1 MGIFRCNYVIAI
13 LREAISFTAA
23 GLLRRLGLGMAS
35 TNTQPTRPAPPR
47 NDITRGVMFKKVLVA
62 NRGEIAVRIIR
73 ACRELGIET
82 VAVYSDVD
90 RHALH
95 VRYADEAY
103 LLGPA
108 PSRESY
114 LRADKIIDIARKCG
128 ADAVHPGYGF
138 LAEREDFVS
147 ACLEA
152 GIAFIGPKPSSI
164 AAMGDKA
171 EARATVIKAG
181 VPIVPGTEDVGNMTD
196 DELLAKAPQ
205 IGFPLLIKATA
216 GGGGKGMREVNELE
230 EMPTLLQSAR
240 REAESSFGDGNVYL
254 EKLVEGARHIEI
266 QILADTQGNVIHL
279 GERECSLQRRHQK
292 LLEEALSPALD
303 NELREKMGS
312 VAVKAAKAVDYVNAG
327 TIEFLL
333 DKDENFYFL
342 EMNTR
347 LQVEHPVTEMI
358 TGIDIVKEQIRVA
371 RGRTL
376 SYKQDEVTFNGH
388 AIECR
393 INAED
398 PYNNFLPSTGRITHS
413 LIPTGPGV
421 RVDTGVYP
429 GFEITPFYDPM
440 IAKLIVW
447 GETRAQAILRMR
459 RALEEYRI
467 VGVRTN
473 IPFHQTLM
481 DSHRF
486 MGGQYDTR
494 FVEERFSM
502 DEAEE
507 SRENYAEIAAILATM
522 VAHRAAERS
531 AQIVQRNER
540 DTSNWKW
547 VGRWERMHR

>member
-1 MGIFRCNYVIAI
+1 
-13 LREAISFTAA
+13 
-23 GLLRRLGLGMAS
+23 
-35 TNTQPTRPAPPR
+35 
-47 NDITRGVMFKKVLVA
+47 MFNKVLVA

-82 VAVYSDVD
+82 VAVFSEAD
-90 RHALH
+90 RRALH

-114 LRADKIIDIARKCG
+114 LRVDKIIDIARKCG

-138 LAEREDFVS
+138 LAEREDFAA
-147 ACLEA
+147 ACAEA
-152 GIAFIGPKPSSI
+152 GIAFIGPKSSSI

-181 VPIVPGTEDVGNMTD
+181 VPVVPGTEAVGNMTD
-196 DELLAKAPQ
+196 EELLNEAQQ

-216 GGGGKGMREVNELE
+216 GGGGKGMREVQSLE
-230 EMPTLLQSAR
+230 EMPTLIQSAR
-240 REAESSFGDGNVYL
+240 REAESAFGDGNVYL

-266 QILADTQGNVIHL
+266 QILADTHGNVIHL
-279 GERECSLQRRHQK
+279 GERDCSLQRRHQK

-303 NELREKMGS
+303 DDLREIMGS
-312 VAVKAAKAVDYVNAG
+312 VAVKTAKAVDYVNAG

-333 DKDENFYFL
+333 DKDKNFYFL

-347 LQVEHPVTEMI
+347 LQVEHPITEMV

-371 RGRTL
+371 RGRVL
-376 SYKQDEVTFNGH
+376 SYKQEDVKFNGH

-398 PYNNFLPSTGRITHS
+398 PYNNFMPSTGRITHS
-413 LIPTGPGV
+413 LLPTGPGV

-429 GFEITPFYDPM
+429 GFEVTPFYDPM

-473 IPFHQTLM
+473 IPFHQTMM

-494 FVEERFSM
+494 FVEERFSL
-502 DEAEE
+502 DEAGEGKALH
-507 SRENYAEIAAILATM
+507 AETAAILATL
-522 VAHRAAERS
+522 VAHREAERS
-531 AQIVQRNER
+531 ANIVNRNER

>member
-1 MGIFRCNYVIAI
+1 
-13 LREAISFTAA
+13 
-23 GLLRRLGLGMAS
+23 
-35 TNTQPTRPAPPR
+35 
-47 NDITRGVMFKKVLVA
+47 MFKKVLIA

-73 ACRELGIET
+73 ACRELGLET
-82 VAVYSDVD
+82 VAVFSEAD
-90 RHALH
+90 RNALH

-114 LRADKIIDIARKCG
+114 LRADKILDIAKKTG
-128 ADAVHPGYGF
+128 ADAIHPGYGF
-138 LAEREDFVS
+138 LAEREDF
-147 ACLEA
+147 AAKCHDL
-152 GIAFIGPKPSSI
+152 GITFIGPKPSSI

-181 VPIVPGTEDVGNMTD
+181 VPVVPGTEDVGNMTD
-196 DELLAKAPQ
+196 DDLLRIAPQ

-216 GGGGKGMREVNELE
+216 GGGGKGMREVRSLE

-240 REAESSFGDGNVYL
+240 REAESAFGDGNVYL
-254 EKLVEGARHIEI
+254 EKLVEGARHIEF
-266 QILADTQGNVIHL
+266 QIIADSHGNVIHL
-279 GERECSLQRRHQK
+279 GERECSIQRRHQK
-292 LLEEALSPALD
+292 LVEEAPSPFLD
-303 NELREKMGS
+303 DELREKMGN
-312 VAVKAAKAVDYVNAG
+312 VAVKAAQAVDYINAG
-327 TIEFLL
+327 TIEFLV
-333 DKDENFYFL
+333 DKDRNFYFL

-347 LQVEHPVTEMI
+347 LQVEHPVTEMV
-358 TGIDIVKEQIRVA
+358 TGIDIVAEQLRIA
-371 RGRTL
+371 RGRQL
-376 SYKQDEVTFNGH
+376 SYTQEQVKFNGH

-393 INAED
+393 VNAED
-398 PYNNFLPSTGRITHS
+398 PFNNFIPSTGRITHS
-413 LIPTGPGV
+413 ILPTGPGV

-429 GFEITPFYDPM
+429 GFEITPYYDPM

-486 MGGQYDTR
+486 MGGQFDTR

-502 DEAEE
+502 ESASEMDEAQ
-507 SRENYAEIAAILATM
+507 AEIAAILATL
-522 VAHRAAERS
+522 VAHKETERS
-531 AQIVQRNER
+531 AQIVRRNER

>member
-1 MGIFRCNYVIAI
+1 
-13 LREAISFTAA
+13 
-23 GLLRRLGLGMAS
+23 
-35 TNTQPTRPAPPR
+35 
-47 NDITRGVMFKKVLVA
+47 MFSKVLVA

-73 ACRELGIET
+73 ACRELGIAT
-82 VAVYSDVD
+82 VAVYSEAD

-108 PSRESY
+108 PSRDSY
-114 LRADKIIDIARKCG
+114 LRADKILDIARKSG
-128 ADAVHPGYGF
+128 ADAIHPGYGF
-138 LAEREDFVS
+138 LAEREDFS
-147 ACLEA
+147 AACVEL

-171 EARATVIKAG
+171 RARATVIKAG
-181 VPIVPGTEDVGNMTD
+181 VPVVPGTEDVGNMTNED
-196 DELLAKAPQ
+196 LLNRAPK

-216 GGGGKGMREVNELE
+216 GGGGKGMREVKTIE
-230 EMPTLLQSAR
+230 EMPLLLQSAR
-240 REAESSFGDGNVYL
+240 REAESAFGDGNVYL
-254 EKLVEGARHIEI
+254 EKLVEGARHIEF
-266 QILADTQGNVIHL
+266 QIMADSHGNVIHL
-279 GERECSLQRRHQK
+279 GERECSIQRRHQK
-292 LLEEALSPALD
+292 LIEEAPSPFMD
-303 NELREKMGS
+303 EELRQKMGG
-312 VAVKAAKAVDYVNAG
+312 VAVKAAQAVDYINAG
-327 TIEFLL
+327 TIEFLV
-333 DKDENFYFL
+333 DKDRNYYFL

-347 LQVEHPVTEMI
+347 LQVEHPITEMV
-358 TGIDIVKEQIRVA
+358 TGVDIVAEQIRVA
-371 RGRTL
+371 RGRQL
-376 SYKQDEVTFNGH
+376 SYTQDQIRFNGH

-413 LIPTGPGV
+413 IIPTGPGV

-429 GFEITPFYDPM
+429 GFEITPYYDPM

-473 IPFHQTLM
+473 IPFHQTMM

-486 MGGQYDTR
+486 MAGQYDTR

-502 DEAEE
+502 DAERRDDKYE
-507 SRENYAEIAAILATM
+507 SHAEIAAMLATL
-522 VAHRAAERS
+522 VAHHETELS
-531 AQIVQRNER
+531 AQIVRRGER
-540 DTSNWKW
+540 DASNWKW

>member
-1 MGIFRCNYVIAI
+1 
-13 LREAISFTAA
+13 
-23 GLLRRLGLGMAS
+23 
-35 TNTQPTRPAPPR
+35 
-47 NDITRGVMFKKVLVA
+47 MFNKVLVA

-82 VAVYSDVD
+82 VAVFSEAD
-90 RHALH
+90 RNALH

-114 LRADKIIDIARKCG
+114 LRADKIFEVAKKSG
-128 ADAVHPGYGF
+128 ANAIHPGYGF
-138 LAEREDFVS
+138 LAEREDF
-147 ACLEA
+147 AAKCAEF
-152 GIAFIGPKPSSI
+152 GITFIGPKPSSI

-181 VPIVPGTEDVGNMTD
+181 IPVVPGTEAVGNMTND
-196 DELLAKAPQ
+196 DLLQIAPT

-216 GGGGKGMREVNELE
+216 GGGGKGMREVKSLE
-230 EMPTLLQSAR
+230 EMPTLLAAAR

-254 EKLVEGARHIEI
+254 EKLIEGARHIEF
-266 QILADTQGNVIHL
+266 QIMADSFGNVIHL
-279 GERECSLQRRHQK
+279 GERECSIQRRHQK
-292 LLEEALSPALD
+292 LLEESPSSFLD
-303 NELREKMGS
+303 EDLREKMGTI
-312 VAVKAAKAVDYVNAG
+312 AVKSAQAVDYVNAG
-327 TIEFLL
+327 TIEFLV
-333 DKDENFYFL
+333 DKERNFYFL

-347 LQVEHPVTEMI
+347 LQVEHPITEMV
-358 TGIDIVKEQIRVA
+358 TGVDIVAEQLRIA
-371 RGRTL
+371 RGRQL
-376 SYKQDEVTFNGH
+376 SYTQDQIKFNGH

-398 PYNNFLPSTGRITHS
+398 PFNGFMPSTGQITHS
-413 LIPTGPGV
+413 ILPTGPGV
-421 RVDTGVYP
+421 RIDTGVYP

-447 GETRAQAILRMR
+447 GETRGQAILRMR

-486 MGGQYDTR
+486 MGGQFDTR

-502 DEAEE
+502 DDAIE
-507 SRENYAEIAAILATM
+507 SRATNAEIAAILATL
-522 VAHRAAERS
+522 VAHHQSELS
-531 AQIVQRNER
+531 AQRVRRNER